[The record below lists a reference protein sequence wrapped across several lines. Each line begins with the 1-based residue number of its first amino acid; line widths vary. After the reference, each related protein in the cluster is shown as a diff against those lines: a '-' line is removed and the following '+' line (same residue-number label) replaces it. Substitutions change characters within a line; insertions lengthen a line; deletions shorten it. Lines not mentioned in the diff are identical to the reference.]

1 MGTIERSRAIDA
13 PVDVVWAVMT
23 DPDVYAEAASNLV
36 AVEVLEGS
44 EAGMVRRCVDTRGNE
59 WTETCEY
66 WTPGRGFG
74 VSVDVET
81 SDFHRRLFSEFLGHW
96 ELTERDDDVLVTI
109 RFAYE
114 TLYGPLGWLISAYLR
129 RAAPSIVEGIFDGWE
144 AEVARR
150 LEGGAHTGEEPTD
163 RARKTA

>member
-1 MGTIERSRAIDA
+1 MDTIERSRRMDA
-13 PVDVVWAVMT
+13 PPDLVWAVMT
-23 DPDVYAEAASNLV
+23 DPDVYADVASNLV
-36 AVEVLEGS
+36 AVEVVDGEG
-44 EAGMVRRCVDTRGNE
+44 EGMVRRCVDTDGNA

-74 VSVDVET
+74 VEVDVET
-81 SDFHRRLFSEFLGHW
+81 SDFHRRLFRSFEGHW
-96 ELTERDDDVLVTI
+96 ELAERPDGVLVTI

-114 TLYGPLGWLISAYLR
+114 TRYGPLGWPISAYLR

-150 LEGGAHTGEEPTD
+150 LEENSLEEDGLP
-163 RARKTA
+163 AR